1 MMQTYFHFRVPSVF
15 LALIIFSRS
24 SDNEEPDV
32 PAPGA
37 VDVRNSKRQRPP
49 RFPPEARQTDSSSDA
64 VAAHIIFHSP
74 NDACSSNTRSTK
86 FKLSI
91 HQFFCSI
98 AGGIPPPK
106 NAR

>member
-1 MMQTYFHFRVPSVF
+1 MYLLRAPLMFGIPSG
-15 LALIIFSRS
+15 SG
-24 SDNEEPDV
+24 PT
-32 PAPGA
+32 
-37 VDVRNSKRQRPP
+37 